1 MPNPD
6 HPVDKT
12 ARAAARMLQRLE
24 PGPLAELRRM
34 ETSVGAAGF
43 WRLAAQHPATID
55 NIDNSL
61 EDWMAIVRILAILT
75 PKGDPAERKPLH
87 DVKRRLGEVLCD
99 GGDPGWPNSNS
110 PRPVLSERRFAQLI
124 ATRGKQRGVLLRRA
138 VSAISRTRQPDSG
151 VNVADIAW
159 TLLDSDSGRSGRRL
173 AEPYYR
179 RLDRA
184 ERSYETSQ
192 EGAEE

>member
-6 HPVDKT
+6 AHPVSRT
-12 ARAAARMLQRLE
+12 AIAAARMLEKLE

-34 ETSVGAAGF
+34 DISAGAAGF
-43 WRLAAQHPATID
+43 WRLAAQHPATI
-55 NIDNSL
+55 NNNL

-87 DVKRRLGEVLCD
+87 DAKRRLGEVLCD
-99 GGDPGWPNSNS
+99 GGDPSWPNSDS
-110 PRPVLSERRFAQLI
+110 PRPVLSEQRLARLM
-124 ATRGKQRGVLLRRA
+124 ATREKQRGVLLRRA

-151 VNVADIAW
+151 INVADIAW
-159 TLLDSDSGRSGRRL
+159 TLLNSDIRRTGRL
-173 AEPYYR
+173 IAESYYR

-184 ERSYETSQ
+184 ERNNQ
-192 EGAEE
+192 AD